1 MKKSTGHDGPDGAL
15 SQMPKFGMRWY
26 QYNPAFHLAA
36 TLKMSAE
43 EKANYYDTLNTALV
57 MERRGLN
64 PEADKMMDNADHVSE
79 VRRKAAER
87 SWESRRDD
95 ANAKQMQN
103 ICNALPTDLPNR
115 PTEPDLST
123 EPRPKPKEPEQ
134 SRVGNLGFSIGKIIG
149 GCGVDKYEKIM
160 GLVGE
165 DAIANFTAD
174 FCADTD
180 RPRAIG
186 GYKKAMRLIGT
197 EGFKSELC
205 RFLGAVDA
213 GEDPPNRGGTFYK
226 HYLKPAMEAKAK
238 R

>member
-1 MKKSTGHDGPDGAL
+1 M
-15 SQMPKFGMRWY
+15 
-26 QYNPAFHLAA
+26 
-36 TLKMSAE
+36 
-43 EKANYYDTLNTALV
+43 
-57 MERRGLN
+57 
-64 PEADKMMDNADHVSE
+64 
-79 VRRKAAER
+79 
-87 SWESRRDD
+87 
-95 ANAKQMQN
+95 
-103 ICNALPTDLPNR
+103 
-115 PTEPDLST
+115 
-123 EPRPKPKEPEQ
+123 
-134 SRVGNLGFSIGKIIG
+134 
-149 GCGVDKYEKIM
+149 DKYEKIM

-213 GEDPPNRGGTFYK
+213 GEYPPNRGGTFYK